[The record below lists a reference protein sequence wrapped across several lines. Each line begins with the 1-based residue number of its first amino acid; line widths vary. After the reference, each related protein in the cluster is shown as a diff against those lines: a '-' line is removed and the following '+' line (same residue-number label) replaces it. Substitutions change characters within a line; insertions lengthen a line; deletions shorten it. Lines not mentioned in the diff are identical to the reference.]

1 MKDRTEQK
9 RAEEALQRE
18 RDFAN
23 SLVETAQT
31 IVLVLDM
38 DGRIVRFNRFAR
50 ELTGYTEEEVLGRSW
65 LEMFIPPGEQAHIG
79 KVFGGVASGSEAR
92 GVENPIL
99 AKDGREILVRWF
111 NSLITDPQHRPANV
125 LSIGHDITEIRQR
138 DEQLRQAA
146 KMEAMG
152 RLVGG
157 IAHDFNNMLAVVQG
171 YSDLLLQSLP
181 PDSPE
186 LEDVRQIRN
195 AAARAAELT
204 RQLLAFGRKQIVR
217 PHVLDL
223 NRLVANMTAM
233 LRSSLGE
240 RVRVRIV
247 PEEAIWPIKADPAQ
261 IEEVVLNLALNAGD
275 AMDGG
280 GELDVETANVRLVGP
295 INHEHGRV
303 PPAEYVVLTVRDS
316 GEGMSPEVRRRLF
329 EPFFTTKAPGKGSG
343 MGLATCY
350 GIVTQSGGHILAD
363 SRPGKGSSF
372 RVYLPRTDEPLPP
385 PETSP
390 PEEEAAEELPGGQ
403 ETIMVVEDMPDVRQ
417 IVVRVLRQCG
427 YAVLEAADARQA
439 LPLGEHYEGD
449 IDLLLTDVVMPDM
462 GGEDLAERLS
472 GVRPRMKVLF
482 VSGYAGPVSGRKGA
496 LRGGENVLAKPFTP
510 AQLASAV
517 RDVLDARPRRTR
529 RTRNK

>member
-1 MKDRTEQK
+1 MTEQK
-9 RAEEALQRE
+9 RTEEALQRE

-23 SLVETAQT
+23 SLVETAQA

-50 ELTGYTEEEVLGRSW
+50 ELTGYSEEEVLGQSW
-65 LEMFIPPGEQAHIG
+65 LDMFIPPAERNGIG
-79 KVFGGVASGSEAR
+79 KVFSGVASGQEAR
-92 GVENPIL
+92 GVENVIV
-99 AKDGREILVRWF
+99 ARDGREILVRWF
-111 NSLITDPQHRPANV
+111 NSLIVDPQGRAANV

-181 PDSPE
+181 ADCPE
-186 LEDVRQIRN
+186 IEDVRHIRN

-204 RQLLAFGRKQIVR
+204 RQLLAFGRKQIAR
-217 PHVLDL
+217 PRVLDL

-247 PEEAIWPIKADPAQ
+247 PQEKLWPIKADPAQ

-275 AMDGG
+275 AMAGG
-280 GELDVETANVRLVGP
+280 GELDIETANIRLTGP

-303 PPAEYVVLTVRDS
+303 PPGEYVLLTVRDS
-316 GEGMSPEVRRRLF
+316 GE
-329 EPFFTTKAPGKGSG
+329 GSG

-350 GIVTQSGGHILAD
+350 GIVTQSGGCILAD
-363 SRPGKGSSF
+363 SRPGKGSTF

-385 PETSP
+385 AETTP
-390 PEEEAAEELPGGQ
+390 PEEEAAEELPGGK
-403 ETIMVVEDMPDVRQ
+403 ETILVVEDTPDVRQ

-439 LPLGEHYEGD
+439 IPLGEHYEGD
-449 IDLLLTDVVMPDM
+449 IDLLLTDVVMPDV
-462 GGEDLAERLS
+462 GGEDLAERLA
-472 GVRPRMKVLF
+472 GVRPKMKVLF
-482 VSGYAGPVSGRKGA
+482 VSGYAGPVSGRKGR

-517 RDVLDARPRRTR
+517 RDVLDGRSRRARRTR
-529 RTRNK
+529 HK